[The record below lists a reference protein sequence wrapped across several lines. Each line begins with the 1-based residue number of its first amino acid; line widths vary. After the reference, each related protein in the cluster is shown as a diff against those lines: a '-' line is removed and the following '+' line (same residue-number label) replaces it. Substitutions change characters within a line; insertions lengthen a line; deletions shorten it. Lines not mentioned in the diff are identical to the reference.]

1 MNDRNVSEES
11 RTEDRLSGI
20 SFLVVVIGD
29 DKEFRRG
36 ARKIK
41 SIRRLARGV
50 YRVPVQNKKVREYVQ
65 RFRYLTLKRAREI
78 PRVKETD
85 PELYRRRTYVLIS
98 YSFVEPTAQ
107 QKKKTQ
113 RLLNRSAYIRI
124 RKGAVLFPHLRSK
137 DIARF
142 YQKESVRK
150 VLTPKEF
157 AESMKDID
165 AKVSR
170 WSRVRA
176 VGPKSDREIEMA
188 LDATINGQLNS
199 LESRIL
205 DLQETIKDNTVPL
218 KKLKSRYSELM
229 ARVKEA
235 REVLYLIREIWKRDD
250 SKQLRKS
257 YNRLLRCRKAIQ
269 DRTEQEGSSR

>member
-11 RTEDRLSGI
+11 RTEDRLSGT

>member
-1 MNDRNVSEES
+1 MSDRNTSDES
-11 RTEDRLSGI
+11 RTEDRLSG
-20 SFLVVVIGD
+20 SSVLVVVIGD

-36 ARKIK
+36 ARKTK
-41 SIRRLARGV
+41 AIRRLTRGI

-65 RFRYLTLKRAREI
+65 RFRHLTLKRAREI

-85 PELYRRRTYVLIS
+85 PELYRRRTYVLMS

-124 RKGAVLFPHLRSK
+124 RKGAVLLPHLRSK

-142 YQKESVRK
+142 YQTEKGRG

-157 AESMKDID
+157 AGSMKDIG

-176 VGPKSDREIEMA
+176 IGPKSDREIEIA
-188 LDATINGQLNS
+188 LDATISSQLSS

-205 DLQETIKDNTVPL
+205 DLQDTIKDDTVPL

-229 ARVKEA
+229 ARVREA
-235 REVLYLIREIWKRDD
+235 RGVFALIREIWKRDD
-250 SKQLRKS
+250 SKHLRRS

-269 DRTEQEGSSR
+269 DRAEQEGNSR